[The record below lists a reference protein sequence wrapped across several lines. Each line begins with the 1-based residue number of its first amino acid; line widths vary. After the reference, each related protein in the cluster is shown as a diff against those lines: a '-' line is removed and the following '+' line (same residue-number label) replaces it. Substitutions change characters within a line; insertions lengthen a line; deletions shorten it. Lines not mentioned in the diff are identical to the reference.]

1 MKKFRLPRKIKK
13 TVKKGGMYLYPMD
26 EKEKTFLMAWP
37 TENQKDFD
45 AYKSGVVKSFLSE
58 LKSKHIL

>member
-13 TVKKGGMYLYPMD
+13 VVKKGMVYFYPMD

-37 TENQKDFD
+37 AENQKDYD
-45 AYKSGVVKSFLSE
+45 AYKSGVVKSFF
-58 LKSKHIL
+58 KNF